1 MCLDS
6 RIRKRMMS
14 SLWNSLLKKARKI
27 IFIRFRHLRLNLR
40 KFWKIKLDV
49 SLNMMSFKELWITT
63 PTSSKTSFK
72 PKGKTSPWQKKSTFI
87 LCKLSNSIL
96 KNLQTTLTSQLP
108 NVNTLSR
115 RKRYPQVPSLEE
127 SSMKL
132 EPISLRLTTPESD
145 KINSLWTTI
154 DFSRLTLLKSLK
166 FQTLRNENLPK
177 PLEER
182 RISLMSQ
189 LLRSQVLLQRQ
200 KS

>member
-1 MCLDS
+1 
-6 RIRKRMMS
+6 
-14 SLWNSLLKKARKI
+14 
-27 IFIRFRHLRLNLR
+27 
-40 KFWKIKLDV
+40 
-49 SLNMMSFKELWITT
+49 
-63 PTSSKTSFK
+63 
-72 PKGKTSPWQKKSTFI
+72 
-87 LCKLSNSIL
+87 
-96 KNLQTTLTSQLP
+96 
-108 NVNTLSR
+108 
-115 RKRYPQVPSLEE
+115 
-127 SSMKL
+127 MKL
-132 EPISLRLTTPESD
+132 ELTSLRLTTTESG